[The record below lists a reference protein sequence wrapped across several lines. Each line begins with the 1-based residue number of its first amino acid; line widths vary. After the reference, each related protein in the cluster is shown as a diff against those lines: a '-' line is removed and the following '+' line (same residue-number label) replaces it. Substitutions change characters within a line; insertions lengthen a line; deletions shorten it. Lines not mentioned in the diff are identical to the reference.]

1 MSVKKGELKH
11 IRIEPDTAKGSK
23 GVHVT
28 ISKHISDGKNKG
40 PWLRNEDEETKSHA
54 TPELAAAHVK
64 QTLHEHFGS
73 AAAVGK
79 SNPNDGGAS
88 MREPLPNAGKTK
100 ASVSH
105 PTSDD
110 GPNPSSDSWG

>member
-1 MSVKKGELKH
+1 MAVKKGELKH

-28 ISKHISDGKNKG
+28 IVKNITDAKNKG

-64 QTLHEHFGS
+64 STLHEHFGS
-73 AAAVGK
+73 GK
-79 SNPNDGGAS
+79 GDDGGAS
-88 MREPLPNAGKTK
+88 FREPLPKAGKTK
-100 ASVSH
+100 ATASH
-105 PTSDD
+105 PASDD
-110 GPNPSSDSWG
+110 GPNPSGDDWE